1 MGVNKNKNVKANE
14 DDELFNSA
22 NEEVIYEILS
32 VKRNKNNMKTSQ
44 SKKKLK
50 EVLIKKKMGQYIIIQ

>member
-1 MGVNKNKNVKANE
+1 MKEND

-44 SKKKLK
+44 SIKKLK
-50 EVLIKKKMGQYIIIQ
+50 EVLIKKKMGQFIIIIQ